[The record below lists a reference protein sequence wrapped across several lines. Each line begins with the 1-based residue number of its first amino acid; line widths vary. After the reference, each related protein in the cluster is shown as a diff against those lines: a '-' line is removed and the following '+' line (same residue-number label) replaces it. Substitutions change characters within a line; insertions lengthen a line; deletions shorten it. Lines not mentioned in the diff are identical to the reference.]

1 MNICRAADIENQG
14 GIMIGK
20 RSFYGIE
27 GIVIMTVSKISGHF
41 IFVLSIRGIVQF
53 DVGIITSPPAALQLL

>member
-1 MNICRAADIENQG
+1 
-14 GIMIGK
+14 MIGK